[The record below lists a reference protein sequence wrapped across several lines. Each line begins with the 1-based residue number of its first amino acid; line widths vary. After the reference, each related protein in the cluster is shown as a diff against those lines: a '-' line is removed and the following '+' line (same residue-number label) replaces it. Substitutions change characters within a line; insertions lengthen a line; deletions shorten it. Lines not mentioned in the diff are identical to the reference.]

1 MAQKRNRSHEA
12 LSDFRVLVLA
22 VGIALFLGVGTFLA
36 GTALFAATG
45 SRVGLSVPSDSG
57 TSATR
62 DMPGPRDMRPTPPV
76 SASVCALSQTQNDV
90 GWRITIMVDGKAK
103 TTTTHDYMAPC
114 H

>member
-36 GTALFAATG
+36 GITLFASSVPHG
-45 SRVGLSVPSDSG
+45 SRVGV
-57 TSATR
+57 TR
-62 DMPGPRDMRPTPPV
+62 DMGNSEPNVTPRLGPPV
-76 SASVCALSQTQNDV
+76 SVSVCALNQTQNDV

>member
-1 MAQKRNRSHEA
+1 MSRQRTHEIRTLA
-12 LSDFRVLVLA
+12 LA
-22 VGIALFLGVGTFLA
+22 VMIALVLGVGTFLA
-36 GTALFAATG
+36 GTALFAPGAP
-45 SRVGLSVPSDSG
+45 RLDSG
-57 TSATR
+57 TRVGVTR
-62 DMPGPRDMRPTPPV
+62 DMGNSEPNVTPRLGPPV